1 MIVNPIKRR
10 PTRKIRVGSVY
21 VGGDAPISIQSMTN
35 TETCDVDATV
45 AQIQRCADAGADIM
59 RVSVPSMEAAEAFGA
74 IRKRVSVPLVAD
86 IHFDHRI
93 ALAVADYGADCLR
106 INPGNIGSKE
116 RVRAVVEKAKERNIK
131 IRIGVNGGSLE
142 KSIVDE
148 YGNGANA
155 MVQSA
160 LKHIQILE
168 ELDFYNTAVSLKA
181 SDIFRTIE
189 AYEAFS
195 KISDY
200 PLHLGITEAGTAFKG
215 TVKSSIGIGHLLLHG
230 IGDTLRVSL
239 TADPVE
245 EIHVAKAIL
254 GSLDLDRDTIKIIS
268 CPTCARTK
276 IDLIELAN
284 KMEARL
290 EGIKKPL
297 TVAIMGCAV
306 NGPGEAREAD
316 IGIAGGDGEALL
328 FKKGQIIRKIK
339 EEEIEEVLLFEIEN
353 M

>member
-1 MIVNPIKRR
+1 MERRLTREVKVGNLLMGGKNPVI
-10 PTRKIRVGSVY
+10 
-21 VGGDAPISIQSMTN
+21 IQSMTN
-35 TETCDVDATV
+35 TKTSDVKATV
-45 AQIQRCADAGADIM
+45 EQIKRLEEAGCQLVRA
-59 RVSVPSMEAAEAFGA
+59 SVPDEESAEA
-74 IRKRVSVPLVAD
+74 IKEIIKQINIPLVAD
-86 IHFDHRI
+86 IHFDYKL
-93 ALAVADYGADCLR
+93 ALQSIENGVDGLR

-215 TVKSSIGIGHLLLHG
+215 TVKSSIGIGHLLLQG

-254 GSLDLDRDTIKIIS
+254 GALDLDRDTIKIIS

-290 EGIKKPL
+290 EGVKKPL

>member
-1 MIVNPIKRR
+1 MERRLTREVKVGNLLMGGKNPVI
-10 PTRKIRVGSVY
+10 
-21 VGGDAPISIQSMTN
+21 IQSMTN
-35 TETCDVDATV
+35 TKTSDVKTTV
-45 AQIQRCADAGADIM
+45 EQIKRLEEAGCQLVRA
-59 RVSVPSMEAAEAFGA
+59 SVPDEESAEA
-74 IRKRVSVPLVAD
+74 IKEIIKQINIPLVAD
-86 IHFDHRI
+86 IHFDYKL
-93 ALAVADYGADCLR
+93 ALQSIENGVDGLR

-215 TVKSSIGIGHLLLHG
+215 TVKSSIGIGHLLLQG

-254 GSLDLDRDTIKIIS
+254 GALDLDRDTIKIIS

-290 EGIKKPL
+290 EGMKKPL

>member
-1 MIVNPIKRR
+1 MERRLTREVKVGNLLMGGKNPVI
-10 PTRKIRVGSVY
+10 
-21 VGGDAPISIQSMTN
+21 IQSMTN
-35 TETCDVDATV
+35 TKTSDVKATV
-45 AQIQRCADAGADIM
+45 KQIKRLEEAGCQLVRA
-59 RVSVPSMEAAEAFGA
+59 SVPDEESAEA
-74 IRKRVSVPLVAD
+74 IKEIIKQINIPLVAD
-86 IHFDHRI
+86 IHFDYKL
-93 ALAVADYGADCLR
+93 ALQSIENGVDGLR

-215 TVKSSIGIGHLLLHG
+215 TVKSSIGIGHLLLQG

-254 GSLDLDRDTIKIIS
+254 GALDLDRDTIKIIS

-290 EGIKKPL
+290 EGMKKPL

>member
-1 MIVNPIKRR
+1 MERRLTREVKVGNLLMGGKNPI
-10 PTRKIRVGSVY
+10 I
-21 VGGDAPISIQSMTN
+21 IQSMTN
-35 TETCDVDATV
+35 TKTSDVKATV
-45 AQIQRCADAGADIM
+45 EQIKRLEEAGCQLVRA
-59 RVSVPSMEAAEAFGA
+59 SVPDEESAEA
-74 IRKRVSVPLVAD
+74 IKEIIKQINIPLVAD
-86 IHFDHRI
+86 IHFDYKL
-93 ALAVADYGADCLR
+93 ALQSIENGVDGLR

-168 ELDFYNTAVSLKA
+168 ELDFHNTAVSLKA

-215 TVKSSIGIGHLLLHG
+215 TVKSSIGIGHLLLQG

-254 GSLDLDRDTIKIIS
+254 GALDLDRDTIKIIS

-290 EGIKKPL
+290 EGMKKPL

>member
-1 MIVNPIKRR
+1 MERRLTREVKVGNLLMGGKNPVI
-10 PTRKIRVGSVY
+10 
-21 VGGDAPISIQSMTN
+21 IQSMTN
-35 TETCDVDATV
+35 TRTSDVEATV
-45 AQIQRCADAGADIM
+45 EQIKRLEEAGCQLVRA
-59 RVSVPSMEAAEAFGA
+59 SVPDEESAEA
-74 IRKRVSVPLVAD
+74 IKEIIKQINIPLVAD
-86 IHFDHRI
+86 IHFDYKL
-93 ALAVADYGADCLR
+93 ALQSIENGVDGLR

-215 TVKSSIGIGHLLLHG
+215 TVKSSIGIGHLLLQG

-254 GSLDLDRDTIKIIS
+254 GALDLDRDTIKIIS

-290 EGIKKPL
+290 EGMKKPL

>member
-1 MIVNPIKRR
+1 MERRLTREVKVGNLLMGGKNPVI
-10 PTRKIRVGSVY
+10 
-21 VGGDAPISIQSMTN
+21 IQSMTN
-35 TETCDVDATV
+35 TRTSDVKATV
-45 AQIQRCADAGADIM
+45 EQIKRLEEAGCQLVRA
-59 RVSVPSMEAAEAFGA
+59 SVPDEESAEA
-74 IRKRVSVPLVAD
+74 IKEIIKQINIPLVAD
-86 IHFDHRI
+86 IHFDYKL
-93 ALAVADYGADCLR
+93 ALQSIENGVDGLR

-215 TVKSSIGIGHLLLHG
+215 TVKSSIGIGHLLLQG

-254 GSLDLDRDTIKIIS
+254 GALDLDRDTIKIIS

-290 EGIKKPL
+290 EGMKKPL

>member
-1 MIVNPIKRR
+1 MERRLTREVKVGNLLMGGKNPVI
-10 PTRKIRVGSVY
+10 
-21 VGGDAPISIQSMTN
+21 IQSMTN
-35 TETCDVDATV
+35 TKTSDVKATV
-45 AQIQRCADAGADIM
+45 EQIKRLEEAGCQLVRA
-59 RVSVPSMEAAEAFGA
+59 SVPDEESAEA
-74 IRKRVSVPLVAD
+74 IKEIIKQINIPLVAD
-86 IHFDHRI
+86 IHFDYKLALQSI
-93 ALAVADYGADCLR
+93 ANGVDGLR

-215 TVKSSIGIGHLLLHG
+215 TVKSSIGIGHLLLQG

-339 EEEIEEVLLFEIEN
+339 EEEIEDVLLFEIEN

>member
-1 MIVNPIKRR
+1 MERKITKEVRVGDLLIGNKNPI
-10 PTRKIRVGSVY
+10 I
-21 VGGDAPISIQSMTN
+21 IQSMTN
-35 TETCDVDATV
+35 TKTSDAKATLE
-45 AQIQRCADAGADIM
+45 QIKRLEEAGCQLV
-59 RVSVPSMEAAEAFGA
+59 RVSVPDLESAEALKEI
-74 IRKRVSVPLVAD
+74 IRKINIPLVAD
-86 IHFDHRI
+86 IHFDYRL
-93 ALAVADYGADCLR
+93 ALASIENGVDGLR
-106 INPGNIGSKE
+106 INPGNIGSEE
-116 RVRAVVEKAKERNIK
+116 RVQKVVEKAKERNIK

-142 KSIVDE
+142 KSIVDQ

-160 LKHIQILE
+160 LKHLQILE
-168 ELDFYNTAVSLKA
+168 EQDFYNTVVSLKA

-215 TVKSSIGIGHLLLHG
+215 TVKSSIGIGHLLLNG

-254 GSLDLDRDTIKIIS
+254 SSLDLDRDTIKIIS
-268 CPTCARTK
+268 CPTCARTR

-284 KMEARL
+284 KMEAKL
-290 EGIKKPL
+290 DGMKKPL

-306 NGPGEAREAD
+306 NGPGEAKEAD

-328 FKKGQIIRKIK
+328 FKKGKIIRKIK
-339 EEEIEEVLLFEIEN
+339 EDEIEQVLLSEIEK

>member
-1 MIVNPIKRR
+1 MERRLTREVKVGNLLMGGKNPVI
-10 PTRKIRVGSVY
+10 
-21 VGGDAPISIQSMTN
+21 IQSMTN
-35 TETCDVDATV
+35 TKTSDVKATV
-45 AQIQRCADAGADIM
+45 EQIKRLEEAGCQLVRA
-59 RVSVPSMEAAEAFGA
+59 SVPDEASAEA
-74 IRKRVSVPLVAD
+74 IKEIIKQINIPLVAD
-86 IHFDHRI
+86 IHFDYKLALQSI
-93 ALAVADYGADCLR
+93 ANGVDGLR

-215 TVKSSIGIGHLLLHG
+215 TVKSSIGIGHLLLQG

>member
-1 MIVNPIKRR
+1 MERRLTREVKVGNLLMGGKNPVI
-10 PTRKIRVGSVY
+10 
-21 VGGDAPISIQSMTN
+21 IQSMTN
-35 TETCDVDATV
+35 TKTSDVKATV
-45 AQIQRCADAGADIM
+45 EQIKRLEEAGCQLVRA
-59 RVSVPSMEAAEAFGA
+59 SVPDEESAEA
-74 IRKRVSVPLVAD
+74 IKEIIKQINIPLVAD
-86 IHFDHRI
+86 IHFDYKL
-93 ALAVADYGADCLR
+93 ALQSIENGVDGLR

-215 TVKSSIGIGHLLLHG
+215 TVKSSIGIGHLLLQG

-254 GSLDLDRDTIKIIS
+254 GALDLDRDTIKIIS

-290 EGIKKPL
+290 EGMKKPL